1 MPRKPKQPCA
11 YPGCPKLSDGRY
23 CEEHRK
29 VVART
34 YETYTRD
41 PAVKKKYGSKWKCI
55 RDRYVKEHPFCE
67 RCLKEGRLTSVQEV
81 HHIIPVASGGTHDEA
96 NLMSLCRSCH
106 NKIHFELGDRN
117 H

>member
-11 YPGCPKLSDGRY
+11 YPSCPKLSDGRY

-29 VVART
+29 VVARN
-34 YETYTRD
+34 YEIYTRD
-41 PAVKKKYGSKWKCI
+41 PAVKKKYGIKWKRI
-55 RDRYVKEHPFCE
+55 RDRYAHQHPFCE
-67 RCLKEGRLTSVQEV
+67 QCLKEGRLTPVQEV
-81 HHIIPVASGGTHDEA
+81 HHIIPVTSGGTHDET

-117 H
+117 R